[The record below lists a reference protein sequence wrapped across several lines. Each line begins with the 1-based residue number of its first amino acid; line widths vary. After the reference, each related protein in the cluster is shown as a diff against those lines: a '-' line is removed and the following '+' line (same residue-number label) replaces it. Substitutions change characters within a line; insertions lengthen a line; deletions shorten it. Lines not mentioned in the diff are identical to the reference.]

1 VGTPRI
7 YRSALLPAPRPR
19 RIIRAM
25 DRVPLGRTPLA
36 VSRLC
41 LGTMQFGWTADEAA
55 SFAVLDA
62 FTEAGGNFIDT
73 ADIYSYWLR
82 GHRGGESEEIIGRWL
97 KARGSRDRL
106 VIATK
111 VRGRMWPGPAGEGLG
126 REHIIK
132 SCEYSLKRLQID
144 TIDLYQF
151 HWFDE
156 AVPIEESLRA
166 IEELMTSGKVR
177 YVGASNYPPERLREA
192 LEVAAAAGLPP
203 FVSLQPHYNLVHR
216 AEYEAELHALCVGR
230 GLAVM
235 PYSPLAKGLLTGKYS
250 KSGPKPS
257 GSRSNGV
264 KEYLKAGDAWPV
276 VDALKEV
283 SDALTTTPA
292 AVALAWELAQ
302 PAVTAPI
309 IGANSPAQLADLL
322 PAARLSLSAEEL
334 ALLAAAS
341 ASFAR

>member
-1 VGTPRI
+1 
-7 YRSALLPAPRPR
+7 
-19 RIIRAM
+19 M
-25 DRVPLGRTPLA
+25 DHVTLGPTPLS

-82 GHRGGESEEIIGRWL
+82 GHRGGESEEVIGRWL
-97 KARGSRDRL
+97 QQRGNRHGL

-111 VRGRMWPGPAGEGLG
+111 VRGRMWPGPGGEGLG

-132 SCEYSLKRLQID
+132 SCEYSLKRLQVEC
-144 TIDLYQF
+144 IDLYQF

-156 AVPIEESLRA
+156 SVPIDESLRA
-166 IEELMTSGKVR
+166 IEELVTAGKVR
-177 YVGASNYPPERLREA
+177 YAGASNYPPDRLREA
-192 LEVAAAAGLPP
+192 LDVAGAAGLPG

-216 AEYEAELHALCVGR
+216 AEYEAELQALCLER
-230 GLAVM
+230 GLGVV
-235 PYSPLAKGLLTGKYS
+235 PYSPLAKGLLTGKYA

-264 KEYLKAGDAWPV
+264 KEYLKAGDAWAV

-283 SDALTTTPA
+283 AAASSTTPA
-292 AVALAWELAQ
+292 AVALAWALAQ
-302 PAVTAPI
+302 PGVTAPI
-309 IGANSPAQLADLL
+309 IGANSPGQLADLL
-322 PAARLSLSAEEL
+322 PASGLALSPEAL
-334 ALLAAAS
+334 ALLGRAS
-341 ASFAR
+341 ASFAP